1 MEVGDGRWKKMRES
15 IRTIENVE
23 KIEKIEKIEKHHGE
37 EMMELWNSHPME
49 NPSIS

>member
-1 MEVGDGRWKKMRES
+1 MEVGDGRWEKMRES
-15 IRTIENVE
+15 IRTIENV
-23 KIEKIEKIEKHHGE
+23 EKIEKIEKHHGE